1 MLKILIFF
9 IFFIVVG
16 GSFFV
21 NIFNCNNILISD
33 STWVSTVRARLSE
46 WEDSINQKID
56 AVYNYFQEC
65 INEYY
70 GEGVYNVLQ

>member
-1 MLKILIFF
+1 M
-9 IFFIVVG
+9 G
-16 GSFFV
+16 RY
-21 NIFNCNNILISD
+21 NCNNILISD